1 MSSPGLV
8 GACSVSVRGAPVA
21 EPLVQRVLDAEIEVG
36 VLARQFCESAVRADG
51 GQVSGIGTISASN
64 MLAN

>member
-1 MSSPGLV
+1 M
-8 GACSVSVRGAPVA
+8 SVRGAPVA

-36 VLARQFCESAVRADG
+36 VLARQFCESAVRVDG